1 MAGVA
6 SVYDSRLNGQTGAG
20 YTAGKLSIIMYR
32 LSKAIQSWEAEGGA
46 SAPLAHMR
54 RPALKGSVAQ
64 VHWAEEIRRRVDAE
78 FDRVTAVFT
87 SIAERQHDPARRS
100 DTYAIIA
107 IVQQKRDE
115 VLARDQAGYFIHD
128 WQEINDQVRQM
139 IFRDE
144 RFDALRKTRPAR
156 AESND

>member
-1 MAGVA
+1 
-6 SVYDSRLNGQTGAG
+6 
-20 YTAGKLSIIMYR
+20 MYR

-46 SAPLAHMR
+46 SAPLAPMQ
-54 RPALKGSVAQ
+54 RPALRGSVAQ
-64 VHWAEEIRRRVDAE
+64 VHWAEEIRRQVDAE
-78 FDRVTAVFT
+78 FGRVTAVFT
-87 SIAERQHDPARRS
+87 SIAERQRDPARRS

-128 WQEINDQVRQM
+128 WQEINGQVREM
-139 IFRDE
+139 LFRDE
-144 RFDALRKTRPAR
+144 RFDALRKSRPAR